1 MCYNCYCD
9 GDNMNYLYNL
19 DLNEN
24 EILDIA
30 EANGEVQD
38 LSEEEMLKYIYVLI
52 DIGCT
57 QKQIH
62 TIITS
67 NPAYFSRDIEDVGT
81 FLRKLKSYD
90 VDVSLALE
98 ANPWL
103 LNKDSFELDDL
114 SQMNKYDRHI
124 EHSEVY
130 DEHLY
135 LRSVN
140 KTQSIEEQVEDKLL
154 NEELQK
160 AIKSLSD
167 VQKRRINRNGSARI
181 RKTVPAEPCFVCI
194 TTIHSGVGGF
204 LSCPAFC
211 IPAPFCSISGRI
223 MSRSYSIPSR
233 ETQRT

>member
-1 MCYNCYCD
+1 
-9 GDNMNYLYNL
+9 MNYLYNL

-38 LSEEEMLKYIYVLI
+38 LSEEEIIKYIYVLI

-67 NPAYFSRDIEDVGT
+67 NPAYFSRDVDDVGT

-103 LNKDSFELDDL
+103 LNKDSFELDEFI
-114 SQMNKYDRHI
+114 NEK
-124 EHSEVY
+124 
-130 DEHLY
+130 
-135 LRSVN
+135 RSLG
-140 KTQSIEEQVEDKLL
+140 IADDKILD
-154 NEELQK
+154 NF
-160 AIKSLSD
+160 IHD
-167 VQKRRINRNGSARI
+167 
-181 RKTVPAEPCFVCI
+181 CF
-194 TTIHSGVGGF
+194 
-204 LSCPAFC
+204 
-211 IPAPFCSISGRI
+211 
-223 MSRSYSIPSR
+223 
-233 ETQRT
+233 

>member
-1 MCYNCYCD
+1 MCYNCCD
-9 GDNMNYLYNL
+9 GDNMDYLYNL

-38 LSEEEMLKYIYVLI
+38 LSEEEMIKYIYVLI

-67 NPAYFSRDIEDVGT
+67 NPAYFSRDIDDVGT

-103 LNKDSFELDDL
+103 LNKDSFELDDFI
-114 SQMNKYDRHI
+114 NEK
-124 EHSEVY
+124 
-130 DEHLY
+130 
-135 LRSVN
+135 RSLG
-140 KTQSIEEQVEDKLL
+140 IADDKILD
-154 NEELQK
+154 NF
-160 AIKSLSD
+160 IHD
-167 VQKRRINRNGSARI
+167 
-181 RKTVPAEPCFVCI
+181 CF
-194 TTIHSGVGGF
+194 
-204 LSCPAFC
+204 
-211 IPAPFCSISGRI
+211 
-223 MSRSYSIPSR
+223 
-233 ETQRT
+233 

>member
-1 MCYNCYCD
+1 MCYNYYCD

-30 EANGEVQD
+30 DANGEVQD

-103 LNKDSFELDDL
+103 LNKDSFELDDFI
-114 SQMNKYDRHI
+114 NEK
-124 EHSEVY
+124 
-130 DEHLY
+130 
-135 LRSVN
+135 RSLG
-140 KTQSIEEQVEDKLL
+140 IADDKILD
-154 NEELQK
+154 NF
-160 AIKSLSD
+160 IHD
-167 VQKRRINRNGSARI
+167 
-181 RKTVPAEPCFVCI
+181 CF
-194 TTIHSGVGGF
+194 
-204 LSCPAFC
+204 
-211 IPAPFCSISGRI
+211 
-223 MSRSYSIPSR
+223 
-233 ETQRT
+233 

>member
-1 MCYNCYCD
+1 MCYNYYCD

-38 LSEEEMLKYIYVLI
+38 LSEEEMIKYIYVLI

-67 NPAYFSRDIEDVGT
+67 NPAYFSRDVDDVGT

-103 LNKDSFELDDL
+103 LNKDSFELDEFI
-114 SQMNKYDRHI
+114 NEK
-124 EHSEVY
+124 
-130 DEHLY
+130 
-135 LRSVN
+135 RSLG
-140 KTQSIEEQVEDKLL
+140 IADDKILD
-154 NEELQK
+154 NF
-160 AIKSLSD
+160 IHD
-167 VQKRRINRNGSARI
+167 
-181 RKTVPAEPCFVCI
+181 CF
-194 TTIHSGVGGF
+194 
-204 LSCPAFC
+204 
-211 IPAPFCSISGRI
+211 
-223 MSRSYSIPSR
+223 
-233 ETQRT
+233 

>member
-38 LSEEEMLKYIYVLI
+38 LSEEEMFKYIYVLI

-67 NPAYFSRDIEDVGT
+67 NPAYFSRDVDDVGT

-103 LNKDSFELDDL
+103 LNKDSFELDDFI
-114 SQMNKYDRHI
+114 NEK
-124 EHSEVY
+124 
-130 DEHLY
+130 
-135 LRSVN
+135 RSLG
-140 KTQSIEEQVEDKLL
+140 IADDKILD
-154 NEELQK
+154 NF
-160 AIKSLSD
+160 IHD
-167 VQKRRINRNGSARI
+167 
-181 RKTVPAEPCFVCI
+181 CF
-194 TTIHSGVGGF
+194 
-204 LSCPAFC
+204 
-211 IPAPFCSISGRI
+211 
-223 MSRSYSIPSR
+223 
-233 ETQRT
+233 

>member
-30 EANGEVQD
+30 EANEEVKD

-67 NPAYFSRDIEDVGT
+67 NPAYFSRDIDDVGT

-103 LNKDSFELDDL
+103 LNKDSFELDDFI
-114 SQMNKYDRHI
+114 NEK
-124 EHSEVY
+124 
-130 DEHLY
+130 
-135 LRSVN
+135 RSLG
-140 KTQSIEEQVEDKLL
+140 IADDKILD
-154 NEELQK
+154 NF
-160 AIKSLSD
+160 IHD
-167 VQKRRINRNGSARI
+167 
-181 RKTVPAEPCFVCI
+181 CF
-194 TTIHSGVGGF
+194 
-204 LSCPAFC
+204 
-211 IPAPFCSISGRI
+211 
-223 MSRSYSIPSR
+223 
-233 ETQRT
+233 

>member
-1 MCYNCYCD
+1 MCYNYYCD

-67 NPAYFSRDIEDVGT
+67 NPAYFSRDVEDVGT

-103 LNKDSFELDDL
+103 LNKDSFELDEFI
-114 SQMNKYDRHI
+114 NEK
-124 EHSEVY
+124 
-130 DEHLY
+130 
-135 LRSVN
+135 RSLG
-140 KTQSIEEQVEDKLL
+140 IADDKILD
-154 NEELQK
+154 NF
-160 AIKSLSD
+160 IHD
-167 VQKRRINRNGSARI
+167 
-181 RKTVPAEPCFVCI
+181 CF
-194 TTIHSGVGGF
+194 
-204 LSCPAFC
+204 
-211 IPAPFCSISGRI
+211 
-223 MSRSYSIPSR
+223 
-233 ETQRT
+233 

>member
-1 MCYNCYCD
+1 
-9 GDNMNYLYNL
+9 MNYLYNL

-30 EANGEVQD
+30 DANGEVQD

-67 NPAYFSRDIEDVGT
+67 NPAYFSRDVEDVGT

-103 LNKDSFELDDL
+103 LNKDSFELDEFI
-114 SQMNKYDRHI
+114 NEK
-124 EHSEVY
+124 
-130 DEHLY
+130 
-135 LRSVN
+135 RSLG
-140 KTQSIEEQVEDKLL
+140 IADDKILD
-154 NEELQK
+154 NF
-160 AIKSLSD
+160 IHD
-167 VQKRRINRNGSARI
+167 
-181 RKTVPAEPCFVCI
+181 CF
-194 TTIHSGVGGF
+194 
-204 LSCPAFC
+204 
-211 IPAPFCSISGRI
+211 
-223 MSRSYSIPSR
+223 
-233 ETQRT
+233 

>member
-1 MCYNCYCD
+1 
-9 GDNMNYLYNL
+9 MNYLYNL

-67 NPAYFSRDIEDVGT
+67 NPAYFSRDVDDVGT

-103 LNKDSFELDDL
+103 LNKDSFELDDFI
-114 SQMNKYDRHI
+114 NEK
-124 EHSEVY
+124 
-130 DEHLY
+130 
-135 LRSVN
+135 RSLG
-140 KTQSIEEQVEDKLL
+140 IADDKILD
-154 NEELQK
+154 NF
-160 AIKSLSD
+160 IHD
-167 VQKRRINRNGSARI
+167 
-181 RKTVPAEPCFVCI
+181 CF
-194 TTIHSGVGGF
+194 
-204 LSCPAFC
+204 
-211 IPAPFCSISGRI
+211 
-223 MSRSYSIPSR
+223 
-233 ETQRT
+233 

>member
-24 EILDIA
+24 EILDIV

-38 LSEEEMLKYIYVLI
+38 LSEEEMIKYIYVLI

-67 NPAYFSRDIEDVGT
+67 NPAYFSRDVDDVGT

-103 LNKDSFELDDL
+103 LNKDSFELDDFI
-114 SQMNKYDRHI
+114 NEK
-124 EHSEVY
+124 
-130 DEHLY
+130 
-135 LRSVN
+135 RSLG
-140 KTQSIEEQVEDKLL
+140 IADDKILD
-154 NEELQK
+154 NF
-160 AIKSLSD
+160 IHD
-167 VQKRRINRNGSARI
+167 
-181 RKTVPAEPCFVCI
+181 CF
-194 TTIHSGVGGF
+194 
-204 LSCPAFC
+204 
-211 IPAPFCSISGRI
+211 
-223 MSRSYSIPSR
+223 
-233 ETQRT
+233 

>member
-38 LSEEEMLKYIYVLI
+38 LSEEEIIKYIYVLI

-67 NPAYFSRDIEDVGT
+67 NPAYFSRDIDDVGT

-103 LNKDSFELDDL
+103 LNKDSFELDEFINEKRSLGIADDKIL
-114 SQMNKYDRHI
+114 DNLKY
-124 EHSEVY
+124 
-130 DEHLY
+130 
-135 LRSVN
+135 
-140 KTQSIEEQVEDKLL
+140 
-154 NEELQK
+154 
-160 AIKSLSD
+160 
-167 VQKRRINRNGSARI
+167 I
-181 RKTVPAEPCFVCI
+181 R
-194 TTIHSGVGGF
+194 
-204 LSCPAFC
+204 
-211 IPAPFCSISGRI
+211 
-223 MSRSYSIPSR
+223 
-233 ETQRT
+233 

>member
-38 LSEEEMLKYIYVLI
+38 LSEEEMIKYIYVLI

-67 NPAYFSRDIEDVGT
+67 NPAYFSRDIDDVGT

-90 VDVSLALE
+90 VDLSLALE

-103 LNKDSFELDDL
+103 LNKDSFELDEFI
-114 SQMNKYDRHI
+114 NEK
-124 EHSEVY
+124 
-130 DEHLY
+130 
-135 LRSVN
+135 RSLG
-140 KTQSIEEQVEDKLL
+140 IADDKILD
-154 NEELQK
+154 NF
-160 AIKSLSD
+160 IHD
-167 VQKRRINRNGSARI
+167 
-181 RKTVPAEPCFVCI
+181 CF
-194 TTIHSGVGGF
+194 
-204 LSCPAFC
+204 
-211 IPAPFCSISGRI
+211 
-223 MSRSYSIPSR
+223 
-233 ETQRT
+233 

>member
-1 MCYNCYCD
+1 MCYNYYCD

-30 EANGEVQD
+30 DANGEVQD

-67 NPAYFSRDIEDVGT
+67 NPAYFSRDVEDVGT

-103 LNKDSFELDDL
+103 LNKDSFELDDFI
-114 SQMNKYDRHI
+114 NEK
-124 EHSEVY
+124 
-130 DEHLY
+130 
-135 LRSVN
+135 RSLG
-140 KTQSIEEQVEDKLL
+140 IADDKILD
-154 NEELQK
+154 NF
-160 AIKSLSD
+160 IHD
-167 VQKRRINRNGSARI
+167 
-181 RKTVPAEPCFVCI
+181 CF
-194 TTIHSGVGGF
+194 
-204 LSCPAFC
+204 
-211 IPAPFCSISGRI
+211 
-223 MSRSYSIPSR
+223 
-233 ETQRT
+233 

>member
-1 MCYNCYCD
+1 MCYNYYCD

-30 EANGEVQD
+30 DANGEVQD
-38 LSEEEMLKYIYVLI
+38 LSEEEMIKYIYVLI

-67 NPAYFSRDIEDVGT
+67 NPAYFSRDVEDVGT

-103 LNKDSFELDDL
+103 LNKDSFELDEFI
-114 SQMNKYDRHI
+114 NEK
-124 EHSEVY
+124 
-130 DEHLY
+130 
-135 LRSVN
+135 RSLG
-140 KTQSIEEQVEDKLL
+140 IADDKILD
-154 NEELQK
+154 NF
-160 AIKSLSD
+160 IHD
-167 VQKRRINRNGSARI
+167 
-181 RKTVPAEPCFVCI
+181 CF
-194 TTIHSGVGGF
+194 
-204 LSCPAFC
+204 
-211 IPAPFCSISGRI
+211 
-223 MSRSYSIPSR
+223 
-233 ETQRT
+233 

>member
-30 EANGEVQD
+30 DANGEVQD
-38 LSEEEMLKYIYVLI
+38 LSEEEMIKYIYVLI

-67 NPAYFSRDIEDVGT
+67 NPAYFSRDIDDVGS

-90 VDVSLALE
+90 IDVSLAVE

-103 LNKDSFELDDL
+103 LNKDSFELDEFI
-114 SQMNKYDRHI
+114 NEK
-124 EHSEVY
+124 
-130 DEHLY
+130 
-135 LRSVN
+135 RSLG
-140 KTQSIEEQVEDKLL
+140 IADDKILD
-154 NEELQK
+154 NF
-160 AIKSLSD
+160 IHD
-167 VQKRRINRNGSARI
+167 
-181 RKTVPAEPCFVCI
+181 CF
-194 TTIHSGVGGF
+194 
-204 LSCPAFC
+204 
-211 IPAPFCSISGRI
+211 
-223 MSRSYSIPSR
+223 
-233 ETQRT
+233 

>member
-30 EANGEVQD
+30 DANGEVQD
-38 LSEEEMLKYIYVLI
+38 LSEEEMIKYIYVLI

-67 NPAYFSRDIEDVGT
+67 NPAYFSRDIDDVGT

-103 LNKDSFELDDL
+103 LNKDSFELDEFI
-114 SQMNKYDRHI
+114 NEK
-124 EHSEVY
+124 
-130 DEHLY
+130 
-135 LRSVN
+135 RSLG
-140 KTQSIEEQVEDKLL
+140 IADDKILD
-154 NEELQK
+154 NF
-160 AIKSLSD
+160 IHD
-167 VQKRRINRNGSARI
+167 
-181 RKTVPAEPCFVCI
+181 CF
-194 TTIHSGVGGF
+194 
-204 LSCPAFC
+204 
-211 IPAPFCSISGRI
+211 
-223 MSRSYSIPSR
+223 
-233 ETQRT
+233 

>member
-30 EANGEVQD
+30 EANEEVQD
-38 LSEEEMLKYIYVLI
+38 LSEEEMIKYIYVLI

-67 NPAYFSRDIEDVGT
+67 NPAYFSRDVDDVGT

-90 VDVSLALE
+90 VDVSLAVE

-103 LNKDSFELDDL
+103 LNKDSFELDEFI
-114 SQMNKYDRHI
+114 NEK
-124 EHSEVY
+124 
-130 DEHLY
+130 
-135 LRSVN
+135 RSLGIDDGKILDN
-140 KTQSIEEQVEDKLL
+140 FIHE
-154 NEELQK
+154 
-160 AIKSLSD
+160 
-167 VQKRRINRNGSARI
+167 
-181 RKTVPAEPCFVCI
+181 CF
-194 TTIHSGVGGF
+194 
-204 LSCPAFC
+204 
-211 IPAPFCSISGRI
+211 
-223 MSRSYSIPSR
+223 
-233 ETQRT
+233 

>member
-24 EILDIA
+24 EILDIVD
-30 EANGEVQD
+30 ANGEVQD
-38 LSEEEMLKYIYVLI
+38 LSEEEMIKYIYVLI

-67 NPAYFSRDIEDVGT
+67 NPAYFSRDIDDVGT

-103 LNKDSFELDDL
+103 LNKDSFELDEFI
-114 SQMNKYDRHI
+114 NEK
-124 EHSEVY
+124 
-130 DEHLY
+130 
-135 LRSVN
+135 RSLG
-140 KTQSIEEQVEDKLL
+140 IADDKILD
-154 NEELQK
+154 NF
-160 AIKSLSD
+160 IHD
-167 VQKRRINRNGSARI
+167 
-181 RKTVPAEPCFVCI
+181 CF
-194 TTIHSGVGGF
+194 
-204 LSCPAFC
+204 
-211 IPAPFCSISGRI
+211 
-223 MSRSYSIPSR
+223 
-233 ETQRT
+233 

>member
-1 MCYNCYCD
+1 
-9 GDNMNYLYNL
+9 MNYLYNL

-38 LSEEEMLKYIYVLI
+38 LSEEEMIKYIYVLI

-67 NPAYFSRDIEDVGT
+67 NPAYFSRDIDDVGT

-103 LNKDSFELDDL
+103 LNKDSFELDDFI
-114 SQMNKYDRHI
+114 NEK
-124 EHSEVY
+124 
-130 DEHLY
+130 
-135 LRSVN
+135 RSLG
-140 KTQSIEEQVEDKLL
+140 IADDKILD
-154 NEELQK
+154 NF
-160 AIKSLSD
+160 IHD
-167 VQKRRINRNGSARI
+167 
-181 RKTVPAEPCFVCI
+181 CF
-194 TTIHSGVGGF
+194 
-204 LSCPAFC
+204 
-211 IPAPFCSISGRI
+211 
-223 MSRSYSIPSR
+223 
-233 ETQRT
+233 

>member
-38 LSEEEMLKYIYVLI
+38 LSEEEIIKYIYVLI

-67 NPAYFSRDIEDVGT
+67 NPAYFSRDIDDVGT

-103 LNKDSFELDDL
+103 LNKDSFELDEFI
-114 SQMNKYDRHI
+114 NEK
-124 EHSEVY
+124 
-130 DEHLY
+130 
-135 LRSVN
+135 RSLG
-140 KTQSIEEQVEDKLL
+140 IADDKILD
-154 NEELQK
+154 NF
-160 AIKSLSD
+160 IHD
-167 VQKRRINRNGSARI
+167 
-181 RKTVPAEPCFVCI
+181 CF
-194 TTIHSGVGGF
+194 
-204 LSCPAFC
+204 
-211 IPAPFCSISGRI
+211 
-223 MSRSYSIPSR
+223 
-233 ETQRT
+233 

>member
-1 MCYNCYCD
+1 
-9 GDNMNYLYNL
+9 MNYLYNL

-38 LSEEEMLKYIYVLI
+38 LSEEEMIKYIYVLI

-67 NPAYFSRDIEDVGT
+67 NPAYFSRDVEDVGS

-103 LNKDSFELDDL
+103 LNKDSFELDEFI
-114 SQMNKYDRHI
+114 NEK
-124 EHSEVY
+124 
-130 DEHLY
+130 
-135 LRSVN
+135 RSLG
-140 KTQSIEEQVEDKLL
+140 IADDKILD
-154 NEELQK
+154 NF
-160 AIKSLSD
+160 IHD
-167 VQKRRINRNGSARI
+167 
-181 RKTVPAEPCFVCI
+181 CF
-194 TTIHSGVGGF
+194 
-204 LSCPAFC
+204 
-211 IPAPFCSISGRI
+211 
-223 MSRSYSIPSR
+223 
-233 ETQRT
+233 

>member
-9 GDNMNYLYNL
+9 GDNLNYLYNL

-38 LSEEEMLKYIYVLI
+38 LSEEEMIKYIYVLI

-67 NPAYFSRDIEDVGT
+67 NPAYFSRDIDDVGT

-103 LNKDSFELDDL
+103 LNKDSFELDEFI
-114 SQMNKYDRHI
+114 NEK
-124 EHSEVY
+124 
-130 DEHLY
+130 
-135 LRSVN
+135 RSLG
-140 KTQSIEEQVEDKLL
+140 IADDKILD
-154 NEELQK
+154 NF
-160 AIKSLSD
+160 IHD
-167 VQKRRINRNGSARI
+167 
-181 RKTVPAEPCFVCI
+181 CF
-194 TTIHSGVGGF
+194 
-204 LSCPAFC
+204 
-211 IPAPFCSISGRI
+211 
-223 MSRSYSIPSR
+223 
-233 ETQRT
+233 

>member
-24 EILDIA
+24 EILDIVD
-30 EANGEVQD
+30 ANEEVKD
-38 LSEEEMLKYIYVLI
+38 LSEEEMLKYIYILI

-67 NPAYFSRDIEDVGT
+67 NPAYFSRDVEDVGT

-103 LNKDSFELDDL
+103 LNKDSFELDDFI
-114 SQMNKYDRHI
+114 NEK
-124 EHSEVY
+124 
-130 DEHLY
+130 
-135 LRSVN
+135 RSLG
-140 KTQSIEEQVEDKLL
+140 IADDKILD
-154 NEELQK
+154 NF
-160 AIKSLSD
+160 IHD
-167 VQKRRINRNGSARI
+167 
-181 RKTVPAEPCFVCI
+181 CF
-194 TTIHSGVGGF
+194 
-204 LSCPAFC
+204 
-211 IPAPFCSISGRI
+211 
-223 MSRSYSIPSR
+223 
-233 ETQRT
+233 

>member
-67 NPAYFSRDIEDVGT
+67 NPAYFSRDIDDVGT

-103 LNKDSFELDDL
+103 LNKDSFELDDFI
-114 SQMNKYDRHI
+114 NEK
-124 EHSEVY
+124 
-130 DEHLY
+130 
-135 LRSVN
+135 RSLG
-140 KTQSIEEQVEDKLL
+140 IADDKILD
-154 NEELQK
+154 NF
-160 AIKSLSD
+160 IHD
-167 VQKRRINRNGSARI
+167 
-181 RKTVPAEPCFVCI
+181 CF
-194 TTIHSGVGGF
+194 
-204 LSCPAFC
+204 
-211 IPAPFCSISGRI
+211 
-223 MSRSYSIPSR
+223 
-233 ETQRT
+233 

>member
-38 LSEEEMLKYIYVLI
+38 LSEEEIIKYIYVLI

-103 LNKDSFELDDL
+103 LNKDSFELDEFI
-114 SQMNKYDRHI
+114 NEK
-124 EHSEVY
+124 
-130 DEHLY
+130 
-135 LRSVN
+135 RSLG
-140 KTQSIEEQVEDKLL
+140 IADDKILD
-154 NEELQK
+154 NF
-160 AIKSLSD
+160 IHD
-167 VQKRRINRNGSARI
+167 
-181 RKTVPAEPCFVCI
+181 CF
-194 TTIHSGVGGF
+194 
-204 LSCPAFC
+204 
-211 IPAPFCSISGRI
+211 
-223 MSRSYSIPSR
+223 
-233 ETQRT
+233 

>member
-24 EILDIA
+24 EILDIVD
-30 EANGEVQD
+30 ANEEVQD
-38 LSEEEMLKYIYVLI
+38 LSEEEMIKYIYVLI

-67 NPAYFSRDIEDVGT
+67 NPAYFSRDIDDVGT

-103 LNKDSFELDDL
+103 LNKDSFELDEFI
-114 SQMNKYDRHI
+114 NEK
-124 EHSEVY
+124 
-130 DEHLY
+130 
-135 LRSVN
+135 RSLG
-140 KTQSIEEQVEDKLL
+140 IADDKILD
-154 NEELQK
+154 NF
-160 AIKSLSD
+160 IHD
-167 VQKRRINRNGSARI
+167 
-181 RKTVPAEPCFVCI
+181 CF
-194 TTIHSGVGGF
+194 
-204 LSCPAFC
+204 
-211 IPAPFCSISGRI
+211 
-223 MSRSYSIPSR
+223 
-233 ETQRT
+233 

>member
-38 LSEEEMLKYIYVLI
+38 LSEEEMIKYIYVLI

-57 QKQIH
+57 QKQRH

-67 NPAYFSRDIEDVGT
+67 NPAYFSRDIDDVGT

-90 VDVSLALE
+90 VDVSLAVD

-103 LNKDSFELDDL
+103 LNKDSFELDEFI
-114 SQMNKYDRHI
+114 NEK
-124 EHSEVY
+124 
-130 DEHLY
+130 
-135 LRSVN
+135 RSLG
-140 KTQSIEEQVEDKLL
+140 IADDKILD
-154 NEELQK
+154 NF
-160 AIKSLSD
+160 IHD
-167 VQKRRINRNGSARI
+167 
-181 RKTVPAEPCFVCI
+181 CF
-194 TTIHSGVGGF
+194 
-204 LSCPAFC
+204 
-211 IPAPFCSISGRI
+211 
-223 MSRSYSIPSR
+223 
-233 ETQRT
+233 

>member
-30 EANGEVQD
+30 DANEEVQD

-67 NPAYFSRDIEDVGT
+67 NPAYFSRDIDDVGT

-103 LNKDSFELDDL
+103 LNKDSFELDEFI
-114 SQMNKYDRHI
+114 NEK
-124 EHSEVY
+124 
-130 DEHLY
+130 
-135 LRSVN
+135 RSLG
-140 KTQSIEEQVEDKLL
+140 IADDKILD
-154 NEELQK
+154 NF
-160 AIKSLSD
+160 IHD
-167 VQKRRINRNGSARI
+167 
-181 RKTVPAEPCFVCI
+181 CF
-194 TTIHSGVGGF
+194 
-204 LSCPAFC
+204 
-211 IPAPFCSISGRI
+211 
-223 MSRSYSIPSR
+223 
-233 ETQRT
+233 

>member
-1 MCYNCYCD
+1 
-9 GDNMNYLYNL
+9 MNYLYNL

-38 LSEEEMLKYIYVLI
+38 LSEEEMIKYIYVLI

-67 NPAYFSRDIEDVGT
+67 NPAYFSRDVEDVGT

-103 LNKDSFELDDL
+103 LNKDSFELDEFI
-114 SQMNKYDRHI
+114 NEK
-124 EHSEVY
+124 
-130 DEHLY
+130 
-135 LRSVN
+135 RSLG
-140 KTQSIEEQVEDKLL
+140 IADDKILD
-154 NEELQK
+154 NF
-160 AIKSLSD
+160 IHD
-167 VQKRRINRNGSARI
+167 
-181 RKTVPAEPCFVCI
+181 CF
-194 TTIHSGVGGF
+194 
-204 LSCPAFC
+204 
-211 IPAPFCSISGRI
+211 
-223 MSRSYSIPSR
+223 
-233 ETQRT
+233 